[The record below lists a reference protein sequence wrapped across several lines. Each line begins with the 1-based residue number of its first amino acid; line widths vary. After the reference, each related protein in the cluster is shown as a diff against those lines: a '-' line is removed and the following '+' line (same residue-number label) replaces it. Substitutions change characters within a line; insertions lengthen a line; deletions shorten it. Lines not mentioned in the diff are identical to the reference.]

1 MCHGVASSSLSKC
14 LVLLLLVL
22 QRSHVHSPPL
32 LVPVPL
38 ARACVLCDNR
48 RLRKFICDSLSNL
61 AALSGEELVAQRY
74 ERFRALG
81 SFDSLSSE
89 ERDAA
94 VSVAS
99 GASKPR

>member
-1 MCHGVASSSLSKC
+1 MTSQC
-14 LVLLLLVL
+14 LAMHTADAAPFVFDFIAPS
-22 QRSHVHSPPL
+22 RPYA
-32 LVPVPL
+32 PL
-38 ARACVLCDNR
+38 ARVCVLRDNR
-48 RLRKFICDSLSNL
+48 RLRKFICDSLSSL

-94 VSVAS
+94 VAAAS
-99 GASKPR
+99 EASKPR

>member
-1 MCHGVASSSLSKC
+1 MMFEMSCHAHGP
-14 LVLLLLVL
+14 
-22 QRSHVHSPPL
+22 RGTFRT
-32 LVPVPL
+32 PL
-38 ARACVLCDNR
+38 ACVCVLRDNR